1 MNICQR
7 LPTVSVL
14 LLALASLA
22 GCSTAAR
29 TPLPQPTSPTGDVVI
44 IAPSPDTTSTTPTE
58 KIVDDPPTEVTAQLP
73 ITRRVGTI
81 TDSALREIS
90 GLAGS
95 TRPIET
101 HSVQSQPVKL
111 QPGDKQRTTTSRA
124 GQTIATAAIDIAA
137 TQPTLWAINDSG
149 NEPLLFAVSTQGV
162 VQARFRLPVTNR
174 DWESLSAVRYEGESW
189 LVLADTGD
197 NLELHN
203 QYRLHFIKEPAIAE
217 ALASGGAS
225 ASTIPLISDI
235 RSLVFDYAP
244 LPSSYVATTHHN
256 VEAMGVSAAEGLL
269 YFVTRHATRALVFTL
284 PLTNALKA
292 ARTGLDISKS
302 ITPTMTARFEGELIG
317 LKQHPVD
324 QLAGRVIGVKLS
336 QVTGLEFG
344 ADGGYAYV
352 LTYRGVYR
360 FLLMPESDQRWFE
373 VPPVSVIRQTLRQ
386 SEAIAIVASTNGN
399 TPGSGDLLFFS
410 SEKLPAPIIRLQYL
424 PPPG

>member
-29 TPLPQPTSPTGDVVI
+29 TPLPQPASPADVDVI
-44 IAPSPDTTSTTPTE
+44 IAPSPDTTPIE
-58 KIVDDPPTEVTAQLP
+58 KIVDDPLTEITAQLP

-101 HSVQSQPVKL
+101 QSVQSRPVEL
-111 QPGDKQRTTTSRA
+111 QPGDEQRLTTHRA
-124 GQTIATAAIDIAA
+124 GQTNGTAALDTAA

-174 DWESLSAVRYEGESW
+174 DWESLSAVRYAGESW

-197 NLELHN
+197 NLEQHD

-217 ALASGGAS
+217 APTGGTTS

-235 RSLVFDYAP
+235 RSVVFDYAA
-244 LPSSYVATTHHN
+244 LPSNYIATTHHN
-256 VEAMGVSAAEGLL
+256 VEAMGVSAVEGLL

-284 PLTNALKA
+284 PLEEALNA

-302 ITPTMTARFEGELIG
+302 ITPSMTARFEGELIE

-324 QLAGRVIGVKLS
+324 QLAGRVVGVKLS

-344 ADGGYAYV
+344 ADGGFAYV

-360 FLLMPESDQRWFE
+360 FLLMPKSDQRWFE

-386 SEAIAIVASTNGN
+386 SEAIAIVTSTNGN
-399 TPGSGDLLFFS
+399 TPGRGELLFFS
-410 SEKLPAPIIRLQYL
+410 SEKLPAPIIRLRYV